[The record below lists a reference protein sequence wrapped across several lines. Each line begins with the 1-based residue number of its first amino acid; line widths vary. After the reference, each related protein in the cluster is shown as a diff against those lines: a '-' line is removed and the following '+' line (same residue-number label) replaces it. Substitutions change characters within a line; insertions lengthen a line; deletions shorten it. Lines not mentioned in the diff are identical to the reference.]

1 MQQSIFYRILQLN
14 GLLIESYKL
23 KIFLIVNLTIL
34 ITKHLIKM
42 NSLRSISTF
51 IFSILV
57 IYGSHAQTPC
67 DADHIVLLT
76 NFEFTPSELTILPGE
91 SVAFINIEGNHTV
104 NGNSSTVADTSF
116 NNPVEFFLDE
126 TVGTVSGTCMGVID
140 FDIPGTYSFDCSLD
154 FNAQLGMVGKIIVDA
169 FTLQDLLQYNDTIEA
184 WQSTYAINAYIPEVL
199 NGNQQITVFL
209 PNDAAVDAM
218 GELINLNQFD
228 HVGFVDMEEALKYH
242 IVEGVYL
249 EEDLVPG
256 TTLTTIQGQDL
267 IISEVNGNLD
277 ISGGK
282 IVQSNNTAYNGVAH
296 VIDMCLAPE
305 GFPEA
310 TIWEIIKQSPNHT
323 ILESAVI
330 NAGLV
335 EELRNQNDLDPSLE
349 LPGPFTL
356 FAPTDA
362 AFEALAEDLGYSIS
376 ELLSGQFIDN
386 IVKTHLIGSKNLS
399 GSLFNG
405 QILANYE
412 GDFIEVD
419 VNGDGIFVNDVK
431 VQTPD
436 LLAYNGVVHVLNE
449 VIAPDL
455 PPVAGSCGTWTIV
468 LKSSFGGWEGSSI
481 ELYINDEEIT
491 SETLVSGA
499 SASFQFGVDAEAV
512 VDIYFN
518 NQGGASGIS
527 YEVYDENNVK
537 LFATAGNSNNF
548 GPQSVRG
555 LRACQKALSCGD
567 FEIQMFDEYGDGWD
581 FGSLDVYKNQTY
593 FQTIN
598 MPIGSEQVAFIPTEK
613 GDILD
618 FLYYGGAYQQENAFI
633 IYDPSGAELANEYDF
648 MVAPNDVTDIEAC
661 PNPTSTKEINSVGK
675 AELFPNPTSGFLNIR
690 SQEEIQSIRVFDL
703 MGRKVFDAPY
713 QNEAIDL
720 SFLKAQNYV
729 VELQKELAVEIH
741 RIQLLK

>member
-1 MQQSIFYRILQLN
+1 M
-14 GLLIESYKL
+14 K
-23 KIFLIVNLTIL
+23 NL
-34 ITKHLIKM
+34 
-42 NSLRSISTF
+42 NSLFVLFLAIF
-51 IFSILV
+51 IHSNLV
-57 IYGSHAQTPC
+57 SQTAC

-76 NFEFTPSELTILPGE
+76 NFEFTPSEITIAPGE

-104 NGNSSTVADTSF
+104 NGISSTVADTSF
-116 NNPVEFFLDE
+116 NNPFEFFLDE

-140 FDIPGTYSFDCSLD
+140 FDEPGTYSFDCSLD

-169 FTLQDLLQYNDTIEA
+169 FTLQDLLTNNDTLGA
-184 WQSTYAINAYIPEVL
+184 WQSPYAFNAYMPEIL
-199 NGNQQITVFL
+199 NGNQQITIFL
-209 PNDAAVDAM
+209 PNGAAVDAM
-218 GELINLNQFD
+218 GDLINLNQFD
-228 HVGFVDMEEALKYH
+228 HLGFVDMVGALKYH

-256 TTLTTIQGQDL
+256 TALTTIQGQDL

-277 ISGGK
+277 ISGAK
-282 IVQSNNTAYNGVAH
+282 IVKSNNIAYNGVAH

-310 TIWEIIKQSPNHT
+310 TVWEIIKQSPNHT
-323 ILESAVI
+323 ILESAII

-335 EELRNQNDLDPSLE
+335 EELRSQNDLDESLE

-376 ELLSGQFIDN
+376 ELLSGQFIDD
-386 IVKTHLIGSKNLS
+386 IVKTHLLGSKNLS

-468 LKSSFGGWEGSSI
+468 LKSSSGGWEGSSI

-491 SETLVSGA
+491 SQTLISGA
-499 SASFQFGVDAEAV
+499 SASFQFGVDAEAI

-518 NQGGASGIS
+518 NQGGDSQIS

-537 LFATAGNSNNF
+537 LFTAAGASDYY
-548 GPQSVRG
+548 PQSVRG
-555 LRACQKALSCGD
+555 LRACQKSLSCGD

-581 FGSLDVYKNQTY
+581 FGSLDVYKNQTF
-593 FQTIN
+593 FQTVN
-598 MPIGSEQVAFIPTEK
+598 MPLGAEQVAFIPTEK

-618 FLYYGGAYQQENAFI
+618 FLYYGGAYQQENAFV
-633 IYDPSGAELANEYDF
+633 IYDPSGLEVANEYSF
-648 MVAPNDVTDIEAC
+648 TTAPNDATDIEAC
-661 PNPTSTKEINSVGK
+661 PNPTSTKEINSIVR

-690 SQEEIQSIRVFDL
+690 SQEEIQSIRIFDL

-729 VELQKELAVEIH
+729 VELQKGIAVEIH